1 MVRSSLVKCER
12 IDAHTSAL
20 SSRKDAATKFFMHAS
35 YVASVHAAASVQ
47 RRNAVLPP
55 FHPEE
60 GPTNVFNN
68 ISPNFT
74 GSFARFESTRLWSS
88 SSTRRRASANPT
100 YRYWS
105 LLLSDQTY
113 HCHFCFIF
121 FLNLFFEPSLLNFQV
136 FFFFFLSVERRNL
149 IFFLF
154 LFFFF

>member
-121 FLNLFFEPSLLNFQV
+121 FFELV
-136 FFFFFLSVERRNL
+136 FRTEFVELSS
-149 IFFLF
+149 F
-154 LFFFF
+154 LFFFKCGNKKLDFFSFSFFFF

>member
-136 FFFFFLSVERRNL
+136 FFFFF
-149 IFFLF
+149 
-154 LFFFF
+154 

>member
-121 FLNLFFEPSLLNFQV
+121 FFELV
-136 FFFFFLSVERRNL
+136 FRTEFVELSS
-149 IFFLF
+149 F
-154 LFFFF
+154 LFFFFKCGNKKLDFFSFSFFFF

>member
-121 FLNLFFEPSLLNFQV
+121 FLNLFVEPSLLNFQV
-136 FFFFFLSVERRNL
+136 SFFFFKCGKKKLD
-149 IFFLF
+149 FFSF
-154 LFFFF
+154 SFFFF

>member
-68 ISPNFT
+68 ISPIFHRILCTLWKHASLIFVLDTPPGISQSDVSILKLAPLRSNLPL
-74 GSFARFESTRLWSS
+74 SFLF
-88 SSTRRRASANPT
+88 
-100 YRYWS
+100 
-105 LLLSDQTY
+105 
-113 HCHFCFIF
+113 HF

-136 FFFFFLSVERRNL
+136 SFFFLSVETRNL

-154 LFFFF
+154 LFFSFR